1 MDEQERSEH
10 DESRDGAP
18 EESAPEG
25 SATEQK
31 QEQGREQEQEQ
42 EQGRDG
48 GIDAAKLSDE
58 EATLAARAFLG
69 TAEPEE
75 QVSVDE
81 AKKMLRRAGA
91 VAEAE
96 PEIAAPAP
104 EPEPEKP
111 AGAAPAAEP
120 QADTGRRWYVIHTYS
135 GYENKVK
142 TNLEH
147 RIQSMDMGD
156 KIFQVLVPTEEEIEI
171 KNGKRHPVERKIFPG
186 YVLVE
191 MVMSDDSWYVVRN
204 TPGVTSFVGSGNKP
218 TELTDTE
225 VRAILRQIK
234 LDAPK
239 YKVAFTKGE
248 AVRVTDGPFTDLHG
262 VVDEVNPERNKVK
275 VLVSI
280 FGRETPVELDFLQI
294 EKLVK

>member
-1 MDEQERSEH
+1 VDEEEKKDEQAAETPT
-10 DESRDGAP
+10 DELAQPAP
-18 EESAPEG
+18 EEQPE
-25 SATEQK
+25 EL
-31 QEQGREQEQEQ
+31 
-42 EQGRDG
+42 
-48 GIDAAKLSDE
+48 DAAKLSDE
-58 EATLAARAFLG
+58 DAAHAARAFLG

-75 QVSVDE
+75 EVSVDE
-81 AKKMLRRAGA
+81 AKAVLRRAGA

-96 PEIAAPAP
+96 PDVE
-104 EPEPEKP
+104 
-111 AGAAPAAEP
+111 APAAEP
-120 QADTGRRWYVIHTYS
+120 EPQIAPAPATPTADGRRWFVIHTYS

-218 TELTDTE
+218 TELSDTE
-225 VRAILRQIK
+225 VRQILRQIK

-248 AVRVTDGPFTDLHG
+248 SVRVTDGPFTDLHG

>member
-1 MDEQERSEH
+1 MDENEKK
-10 DESRDGAP
+10 DETTETTEDRPLNDVAP
-18 EESAPEG
+18 KEE
-25 SATEQK
+25 
-31 QEQGREQEQEQ
+31 
-42 EQGRDG
+42 
-48 GIDAAKLSDE
+48 IDAAKLSDE
-58 EATLAARAFLG
+58 AAAQAARAFLG

-75 QVSVDE
+75 EVSVDE
-81 AKKMLRRAGA
+81 AKNLLRRAGA

-96 PEIAAPAP
+96 PAPVEVPVEEPEVPAAPT
-104 EPEPEKP
+104 P
-111 AGAAPAAEP
+111 AGTTE
-120 QADTGRRWYVIHTYS
+120 DGRRWFVIHTYS

-218 TELTDTE
+218 TELNDAE
-225 VRAILRQIK
+225 VRQILRQIK

>member
-1 MDEQERSEH
+1 V
-10 DESRDGAP
+10 
-18 EESAPEG
+18 
-25 SATEQK
+25 
-31 QEQGREQEQEQ
+31 
-42 EQGRDG
+42 
-48 GIDAAKLSDE
+48 
-58 EATLAARAFLG
+58 ARA
-69 TAEPEE
+69 
-75 QVSVDE
+75 DE
-81 AKKMLRRAGA
+81 AH
-91 VAEAE
+91 
-96 PEIAAPAP
+96 P
-104 EPEPEKP
+104 
-111 AGAAPAAEP
+111 
-120 QADTGRRWYVIHTYS
+120 DRRWYVIHTYS

-142 TNLEH
+142 ANLEH

-171 KNGKRHPVERKIFPG
+171 KNGKRHPVERKVFPG

-191 MVMSDDSWYVVRN
+191 MVMNDDSWYVVRN

-218 TELTDTE
+218 TPLTDGE
-225 VRAILRQIK
+225 VKQILRQIK

-239 YKVAFTKGE
+239 YRVAFQKGE

>member
-1 MDEQERSEH
+1 MSEERDDPTRSGDEQQAPASPEP
-10 DESRDGAP
+10 AP
-18 EESAPEG
+18 EADAEV
-25 SATEQK
+25 
-31 QEQGREQEQEQ
+31 
-42 EQGRDG
+42 
-48 GIDAAKLSDE
+48 DAAKLSDE
-58 EATLAARAFLG
+58 AAAEAARAFLG
-69 TAEPEE
+69 TAKPEE
-75 QVSVDE
+75 EVSVDE
-81 AKKMLRRAGA
+81 VKSVLRRAGA

-96 PEIAAPAP
+96 PADVTPPVVEAQPEVIPPSTPTAEEI
-104 EPEPEKP
+104 
-111 AGAAPAAEP
+111 
-120 QADTGRRWYVIHTYS
+120 DTGRRWYVIHTYS

-147 RIQSMDMGD
+147 RITSMDMGD
-156 KIFQVLVPTEEEIEI
+156 KIYQVLVPTEEEIEI
-171 KNGKRHPVERKIFPG
+171 KNGKRHPVERKVFPG

-191 MVMSDDSWYVVRN
+191 MIMGDDSWYVVRN

-218 TELTDTE
+218 TPLTDGE

>member
-1 MDEQERSEH
+1 MDEKERSEQ
-10 DESRDGAP
+10 DEPRDSAP
-18 EESAPEG
+18 EEAARDE
-25 SATEQK
+25 SATEDLST
-31 QEQGREQEQEQ
+31 EQ
-42 EQGRDG
+42 DD

-69 TAEPEE
+69 TAEPVEE
-75 QVSVDE
+75 VSVDE
-81 AKKMLRRAGA
+81 AKSLLRRAGA

-96 PEIAAPAP
+96 PEIAPAP
-104 EPEPEKP
+104 EPEPERP
-111 AGAAPAAEP
+111 SAAAPTAEP
-120 QADTGRRWYVIHTYS
+120 AVDTGRRWYVIHTYS

>member
-1 MDEQERSEH
+1 MDEQERSEQ
-10 DESRDGAP
+10 DEGRNEAP
-18 EESAPEG
+18 EEASPEVPATE
-25 SATEQK
+25 SATEQ
-31 QEQGREQEQEQ
+31 EQ
-42 EQGRDG
+42 DA

-96 PEIAAPAP
+96 PEVAAPAP

-239 YKVAFTKGE
+239 YKVAFT
-248 AVRVTDGPFTDLHG
+248 
-262 VVDEVNPERNKVK
+262 
-275 VLVSI
+275 
-280 FGRETPVELDFLQI
+280 
-294 EKLVK
+294 

>member
-1 MDEQERSEH
+1 MTDETNEPTDAAEPQ
-10 DESRDGAP
+10 
-18 EESAPEG
+18 
-25 SATEQK
+25 TEAEPQI
-31 QEQGREQEQEQ
+31 EQQP
-42 EQGRDG
+42 
-48 GIDAAKLSDE
+48 DAAKLSDE
-58 EATLAARAFLG
+58 AAAEAARAFLG
-69 TAEPEE
+69 TAEPEPE
-75 QVSVDE
+75 GVSPEE
-81 AKKMLRRAGA
+81 AKAAFRRAGA

-96 PEIAAPAP
+96 PPVVVP
-104 EPEPEKP
+104 EPEPEP
-111 AGAAPAAEP
+111 VAPPPAAGKA
-120 QADTGRRWYVIHTYS
+120 ADEKDDNRRWYVIHTYS

-147 RIQSMDMGD
+147 RIHSMDMGD

-171 KNGKRHPVERKIFPG
+171 KNGKRHPVERKVYPG

-191 MVMSDDSWYVVRN
+191 MNMGDDSWYVVRN
-204 TPGVTSFVGSGNKP
+204 TPGVTSFVGMGTTP
-218 TELTDTE
+218 TPLSDGE
-225 VRAILRQIK
+225 VKAILRQIK

>member
-1 MDEQERSEH
+1 MDEQDRSEQ
-10 DESRDGAP
+10 DEPRDAAP
-18 EESAPEG
+18 EEGAPEG
-25 SATEQK
+25 SATEQ
-31 QEQGREQEQEQ
+31 
-42 EQGRDG
+42 DS

-69 TAEPEE
+69 TAEPDEE
-75 QVSVDE
+75 VSVDE
-81 AKKMLRRAGA
+81 AKNMLRRAGA

-96 PEIAAPAP
+96 PEVEAPAP
-104 EPEPEKP
+104 EPEVEKP
-111 AGAAPAAEP
+111 SAGAPTAEP

>member
-1 MDEQERSEH
+1 MSEMSESSDEKDLLST
-10 DESRDGAP
+10 AA
-18 EESAPEG
+18 EEPG
-25 SATEQK
+25 TATET
-31 QEQGREQEQEQ
+31 
-42 EQGRDG
+42 
-48 GIDAAKLSDE
+48 DAAKLSDAAAAE
-58 EATLAARAFLG
+58 AARAFLG
-69 TAEPEE
+69 TAEPDEDPI
-75 QVSVDE
+75 SVEE
-81 AKKMLRRAGA
+81 AKTALRKAGA

-96 PEIAAPAP
+96 PEPIVAEP
-104 EPEPEKP
+104 EPEPPRAP
-111 AGAAPAAEP
+111 AAAAPAAEE
-120 QADTGRRWYVIHTYS
+120 ANRRWYVIHTYS

-147 RIQSMDMGD
+147 RIHSMDMGD

-171 KNGKRHPVERKIFPG
+171 KNGKRHPVERKVYPG

-191 MVMSDDSWYVVRN
+191 MNMSDDSWYVVRN
-204 TPGVTSFVGSGNKP
+204 TPGVTSFVGMGTIP
-218 TELTDTE
+218 TPLSDGE
-225 VRAILRQIK
+225 VKAILRQIK

>member
-1 MDEQERSEH
+1 MTDETNEPT
-10 DESRDGAP
+10 DLP
-18 EESAPEG
+18 E
-25 SATEQK
+25 ATETEEPAEAPRQ
-31 QEQGREQEQEQ
+31 QQP
-42 EQGRDG
+42 
-48 GIDAAKLSDE
+48 DAAKLSDE
-58 EATLAARAFLG
+58 AAAEAARAFLG
-69 TAEPEE
+69 TAEPEPE
-75 QVSVDE
+75 GVSSEE
-81 AKKMLRRAGA
+81 AKAAFRRAGA

-96 PEIAAPAP
+96 PEPVIEARP
-104 EPEPEKP
+104 EPEPEP
-111 AGAAPAAEP
+111 VAAAPAAGKLAEEK
-120 QADTGRRWYVIHTYS
+120 DDNRRWYVIHTYS

-147 RIQSMDMGD
+147 RIHSMDMGD

-171 KNGKRHPVERKIFPG
+171 KNGKRHPVERKVYPG

-191 MVMSDDSWYVVRN
+191 MNMGDDSWYVVRN
-204 TPGVTSFVGSGNKP
+204 TPGVTSFVGMGTTP
-218 TELTDTE
+218 TPLSDAE
-225 VRAILRQIK
+225 VKAILRQIK

>member
-1 MDEQERSEH
+1 MSEERDDPTRSGDEQQAPASPEP
-10 DESRDGAP
+10 AP
-18 EESAPEG
+18 EADAE
-25 SATEQK
+25 
-31 QEQGREQEQEQ
+31 
-42 EQGRDG
+42 
-48 GIDAAKLSDE
+48 IDAAKLSDE
-58 EATLAARAFLG
+58 VAAEAARAFLG

-75 QVSVDE
+75 EVSVDE
-81 AKKMLRRAGA
+81 VKSVLRRAGA

-96 PEIAAPAP
+96 PADVTPPVVEAQPEVIPPSTPTAEEI
-104 EPEPEKP
+104 
-111 AGAAPAAEP
+111 
-120 QADTGRRWYVIHTYS
+120 DTGRRWYVIHTYS

-147 RIQSMDMGD
+147 RITSMDMGD
-156 KIFQVLVPTEEEIEI
+156 KIYQVLVPTEEEIEI
-171 KNGKRHPVERKIFPG
+171 KNGKRHPVERKVFPG

-191 MVMSDDSWYVVRN
+191 MIMGDDSWYVVRN

-218 TELTDTE
+218 TPLTDGE

>member
-1 MDEQERSEH
+1 MNDER
-10 DESRDGAP
+10 
-18 EESAPEG
+18 EESATPAET
-25 SATEQK
+25 AEVQDPVA
-31 QEQGREQEQEQ
+31 EREE
-42 EQGRDG
+42 R
-48 GIDAAKLSDE
+48 DAAKLSDQAAAE
-58 EATLAARAFLG
+58 AARAFLG
-69 TAEPEE
+69 EAEPEE
-75 QVSVDE
+75 EGVSPEE
-81 AKKMLRRAGA
+81 AKAMLRRAGA
-91 VAEAE
+91 VLQAE
-96 PEIAAPAP
+96 PEAPAAEAAVLP
-104 EPEPEKP
+104 EPEPEPAPAVEKP
-111 AGAAPAAEP
+111 AVEV
-120 QADTGRRWYVIHTYS
+120 DDRRWYVIHTYS

-147 RIQSMDMGD
+147 RIHSMDMGD

-171 KNGKRHPVERKIFPG
+171 KNGKRHPVERKVYPG

-191 MVMSDDSWYVVRN
+191 MKMDDDSWYVVRN
-204 TPGVTSFVGSGNKP
+204 TPGVTSFVGMGTTP
-218 TELTDTE
+218 TPLSDGE
-225 VRAILRQIK
+225 VKAILRQIK

-262 VVDEVNPERNKVK
+262 VVDDVNPERNKVK

>member
-1 MDEQERSEH
+1 MDEQERGEQ
-10 DESRDGAP
+10 DEPRDGAP

-25 SATEQK
+25 SATEQESEQA
-31 QEQGREQEQEQ
+31 QEQ
-42 EQGRDG
+42 DG
-48 GIDAAKLSDE
+48 GRDAAKLSDE

-69 TAEPEE
+69 TAEPDE

-96 PEIAAPAP
+96 PEVAAPAP

-111 AGAAPAAEP
+111 AGAAPTAEP

>member
-1 MDEQERSEH
+1 MSEERDDLTPSEEQQPEP
-10 DESRDGAP
+10 AP
-18 EESAPEG
+18 TESAAEAG
-25 SATEQK
+25 AEA
-31 QEQGREQEQEQ
+31 EV
-42 EQGRDG
+42 
-48 GIDAAKLSDE
+48 DAAKLSDE
-58 EATLAARAFLG
+58 AAAEAARAFLG

-75 QVSVDE
+75 EVSVDE
-81 AKKMLRRAGA
+81 VKSVLRRAGA

-96 PEIAAPAP
+96 PVEAAPP
-104 EPEPEKP
+104 VVEPVVPPSGPTADEL
-111 AGAAPAAEP
+111 
-120 QADTGRRWYVIHTYS
+120 DTGRRWYVIHTYS

-147 RIQSMDMGD
+147 RITSMDMGD
-156 KIFQVLVPTEEEIEI
+156 KIYQVLVPTEEEIEI
-171 KNGKRHPVERKIFPG
+171 KNGKRHPVERKVFPG

-191 MVMSDDSWYVVRN
+191 MIMGDDSWYVVRN

-218 TELTDTE
+218 TPLTDGE

>member
-1 MDEQERSEH
+1 MTDETKPTEPTEPTDTAEPQDEQEQQPR
-10 DESRDGAP
+10 
-18 EESAPEG
+18 
-25 SATEQK
+25 
-31 QEQGREQEQEQ
+31 
-42 EQGRDG
+42 
-48 GIDAAKLSDE
+48 DAAKLSDE
-58 EATLAARAFLG
+58 AATEAARAFLG
-69 TAEPEE
+69 TAEPEPE
-75 QVSVDE
+75 GVSPEE
-81 AKKMLRRAGA
+81 AKAAFRRAGA

-96 PEIAAPAP
+96 PPVVEAQPEA
-104 EPEPEKP
+104 EPEPV
-111 AGAAPAAEP
+111 AAAPAAGKPAEEK
-120 QADTGRRWYVIHTYS
+120 DDNRRWYVIHTYS

-147 RIQSMDMGD
+147 RIHSMDMGD

-171 KNGKRHPVERKIFPG
+171 KNGKRHPVERKVYPG

-191 MVMSDDSWYVVRN
+191 MNMGDDSWYVVRN
-204 TPGVTSFVGSGNKP
+204 TPGVTSFVGMGTTP
-218 TELTDTE
+218 TPLSDAE
-225 VRAILRQIK
+225 VKAILRQIK

>member
-1 MDEQERSEH
+1 MSDERDETTDETTKETMPPSESPEQE
-10 DESRDGAP
+10 P
-18 EESAPEG
+18 EP
-25 SATEQK
+25 TP
-31 QEQGREQEQEQ
+31 
-42 EQGRDG
+42 DDV
-48 GIDAAKLSDE
+48 DAAKLSDE
-58 EATLAARAFLG
+58 AAAEAARAFLG
-69 TAEPEE
+69 TAEPVEE
-75 QVSVDE
+75 VSVDE
-81 AKKMLRRAGA
+81 AKKVLRRAGA

-96 PEIAAPAP
+96 PATVPAP
-104 EPEPEKP
+104 VVEAQPEVVHPT
-111 AGAAPAAEP
+111 APTAEEV
-120 QADTGRRWYVIHTYS
+120 DTGRRWYVIHTYS

-147 RIQSMDMGD
+147 RINSMDMGD

-171 KNGKRHPVERKIFPG
+171 KNGKRHPVEKKVFPG

-191 MVMSDDSWYVVRN
+191 MIMGDDSWYVVRN
-204 TPGVTSFVGSGNKP
+204 TPVVTSFVGSGNKP
-218 TELTDTE
+218 TPLTDGE

>member
-1 MDEQERSEH
+1 MSDETNEPQHDGDLAENATAQEREP
-10 DESRDGAP
+10 R
-18 EESAPEG
+18 
-25 SATEQK
+25 
-31 QEQGREQEQEQ
+31 
-42 EQGRDG
+42 
-48 GIDAAKLSDE
+48 DAAKLSDE
-58 EATLAARAFLG
+58 AAAEAARAFLG
-69 TAEPEE
+69 TAEPEPE
-75 QVSVDE
+75 GVSPEE
-81 AKKMLRRAGA
+81 AKAMLRRAGA

-96 PEIAAPAP
+96 PEPVVEP
-104 EPEPEKP
+104 EPEPEPVAATPAGGKP
-111 AGAAPAAEP
+111 ADEKDAN
-120 QADTGRRWYVIHTYS
+120 RRWYVIHTYS

-147 RIQSMDMGD
+147 RIHSMDMGD

-171 KNGKRHPVERKIFPG
+171 KNGKRHPVERKVYPG

-191 MVMSDDSWYVVRN
+191 MNMSDDSWYVVRN
-204 TPGVTSFVGSGNKP
+204 TPGVTSFVGMGTTP
-218 TELTDTE
+218 TPLSDGE
-225 VRAILRQIK
+225 VKAILRQIK

>member
-1 MDEQERSEH
+1 MDENEKDQPQPE
-10 DESRDGAP
+10 DAAQP
-18 EESAPEG
+18 EESV
-25 SATEQK
+25 
-31 QEQGREQEQEQ
+31 REE
-42 EQGRDG
+42 
-48 GIDAAKLSDE
+48 IDAAKLSDE
-58 EATLAARAFLG
+58 AATQAARAFLG
-69 TAEPEE
+69 TAEPVEE
-75 QVSVDE
+75 VSVDE
-81 AKKMLRRAGA
+81 AKKVLRRAGA

-96 PEIAAPAP
+96 PVAEAPAP
-104 EPEPEKP
+104 EPEPQI
-111 AGAAPAAEP
+111 APASPGTAVEG
-120 QADTGRRWYVIHTYS
+120 QRWYVIHTYS

-218 TELTDTE
+218 TELNDTE
-225 VRAILRQIK
+225 VRQILRQIK

>member
-1 MDEQERSEH
+1 MTDETNEPIDAAEPPSDVE
-10 DESRDGAP
+10 
-18 EESAPEG
+18 PEG
-25 SATEQK
+25 Q
-31 QEQGREQEQEQ
+31 QP
-42 EQGRDG
+42 
-48 GIDAAKLSDE
+48 DAAKLSDE
-58 EATLAARAFLG
+58 AAAEAARAFLG
-69 TAEPEE
+69 TAEPEPE
-75 QVSVDE
+75 GVSSDE
-81 AKKMLRRAGA
+81 AKAAFRRAGA

-96 PEIAAPAP
+96 PPVVEREP
-104 EPEPEKP
+104 EPEPVAAPPVAGKP
-111 AGAAPAAEP
+111 ADEK
-120 QADTGRRWYVIHTYS
+120 DDNRRWYVIHTYS

-147 RIQSMDMGD
+147 RIHSMDMGD

-171 KNGKRHPVERKIFPG
+171 KNGKRHPVERKVYPG

-191 MVMSDDSWYVVRN
+191 MNMGDDSWYVVRN

-218 TELTDTE
+218 TPLTDGE

>member
-1 MDEQERSEH
+1 MDEKDDHRGALPPEDPPDKPE
-10 DESRDGAP
+10 EAAP
-18 EESAPEG
+18 EAA
-25 SATEQK
+25 ATEQ
-31 QEQGREQEQEQ
+31 
-42 EQGRDG
+42 DA

-75 QVSVDE
+75 EVSVDE
-81 AKKMLRRAGA
+81 AKSLLRRAGA

-96 PEIAAPAP
+96 PEPEVAPAP
-104 EPEPEKP
+104 EPEPERP
-111 AGAAPAAEP
+111 LAAAPTAEP
-120 QADTGRRWYVIHTYS
+120 AVDTGRRWYVIHTYS

>member
-1 MDEQERSEH
+1 MSEERDDLTRNEEQQQQ
-10 DESRDGAP
+10 DPESTTPAP
-18 EESAPEG
+18 EAD
-25 SATEQK
+25 TEV
-31 QEQGREQEQEQ
+31 
-42 EQGRDG
+42 
-48 GIDAAKLSDE
+48 DAAKLSDE
-58 EATLAARAFLG
+58 AAAEAARAFLG

-75 QVSVDE
+75 EVSVDE
-81 AKKMLRRAGA
+81 VKSVLRRAGA

-96 PEIAAPAP
+96 PVEVAPVVEPVVPPSAP
-104 EPEPEKP
+104 TADEV
-111 AGAAPAAEP
+111 
-120 QADTGRRWYVIHTYS
+120 DTGRRWYVIHTYS

-147 RIQSMDMGD
+147 RITSMDMGD
-156 KIFQVLVPTEEEIEI
+156 KIYQVLVPTEEEIEI
-171 KNGKRHPVERKIFPG
+171 KNGKRHPVERKVFPG

-191 MVMSDDSWYVVRN
+191 MIMGDDSWYVVRN

-218 TELTDTE
+218 TPLTDGE

>member
-1 MDEQERSEH
+1 MDEQERSEQ
-10 DESRDGAP
+10 DEPRDEAQEEAREESAP
-18 EESAPEG
+18 EESATEG
-25 SATEQK
+25 SETEQ
-31 QEQGREQEQEQ
+31 
-42 EQGRDG
+42 DA

-75 QVSVDE
+75 EVSVDE
-81 AKKMLRRAGA
+81 AKNLLRRAGA

-96 PEIAAPAP
+96 PEVEAPAP
-104 EPEPEKP
+104 EPEPERP
-111 AGAAPAAEP
+111 SAGAATAEP

-156 KIFQVLVPTEEEIEI
+156 KIYQVLVPTEEEIEI

>member
-1 MDEQERSEH
+1 
-10 DESRDGAP
+10 
-18 EESAPEG
+18 
-25 SATEQK
+25 
-31 QEQGREQEQEQ
+31 
-42 EQGRDG
+42 
-48 GIDAAKLSDE
+48 
-58 EATLAARAFLG
+58 
-69 TAEPEE
+69 
-75 QVSVDE
+75 
-81 AKKMLRRAGA
+81 MLRRAGA

-96 PEIAAPAP
+96 PVAAAPAVEAQP
-104 EPEPEKP
+104 EVIPPSGPTPDEL
-111 AGAAPAAEP
+111 
-120 QADTGRRWYVIHTYS
+120 DTGRRWYVIHTYS

-147 RIQSMDMGD
+147 RITSMDMGD
-156 KIFQVLVPTEEEIEI
+156 KIYQVLVPTEEEIEI
-171 KNGKRHPVERKIFPG
+171 KNGKRHPVERKVFPG

-191 MVMSDDSWYVVRN
+191 MIMGDDSWYVVRN

-218 TELTDTE
+218 TPLTDGE

>member
-1 MDEQERSEH
+1 MNEK
-10 DESRDGAP
+10 P
-18 EESAPEG
+18 EEREK
-25 SATEQK
+25 TEQSEVEPA
-31 QEQGREQEQEQ
+31 QSEREEIEP
-42 EQGRDG
+42 
-48 GIDAAKLSDE
+48 AKLSDE
-58 EATLAARAFLG
+58 AAAQAARAFLG

-75 QVSVDE
+75 EVSGEE
-81 AKKMLRRAGA
+81 AKQLLRRAGA

-96 PEIAAPAP
+96 PEPVEAVVEAPAP
-104 EPEPEKP
+104 EPEPEQ
-111 AGAAPAAEP
+111 AP
-120 QADTGRRWYVIHTYS
+120 DRRWYVIHTYS

-147 RIQSMDMGD
+147 RILSMDMGD

-171 KNGKRHPVERKIFPG
+171 KNGKRHPVEKKVFPG

-191 MVMSDDSWYVVRN
+191 MSMGDDSWYVVRN

-218 TELTDTE
+218 TPLTDAE

-248 AVRVTDGPFTDLHG
+248 AVRITDGPFTDLHG

-280 FGRETPVELDFLQI
+280 FGRETRVELDFLQI

>member
-1 MDEQERSEH
+1 MDEKERIEQDEPQRGATEDAAR
-10 DESRDGAP
+10 DESAP
-18 EESAPEG
+18 DESAPEEE
-25 SATEQK
+25 S
-31 QEQGREQEQEQ
+31 
-42 EQGRDG
+42 

-75 QVSVDE
+75 EVSVDE
-81 AKKMLRRAGA
+81 AKSLLRRAGA

-96 PEIAAPAP
+96 PEIAPAA
-104 EPEPEKP
+104 EPEPERP
-111 AGAAPAAEP
+111 SAAAPTAE
-120 QADTGRRWYVIHTYS
+120 QAVDTGRRWYVIHTYS

>member
-1 MDEQERSEH
+1 MGEERDEREETSEPERPAEQT
-10 DESRDGAP
+10 P
-18 EESAPEG
+18 VEEARPDDVD
-25 SATEQK
+25 AV
-31 QEQGREQEQEQ
+31 
-42 EQGRDG
+42 
-48 GIDAAKLSDE
+48 DAAKLSDE
-58 EATLAARAFLG
+58 AAAEAARAFLG

-75 QVSVDE
+75 QVSVEE
-81 AKKMLRRAGA
+81 AKSALRRAGA
-91 VAEAE
+91 VAEVE
-96 PEIAAPAP
+96 PEAAPP
-104 EPEPEKP
+104 VEPEPAP
-111 AGAAPAAEP
+111 VAVAPAAAEGV
-120 QADTGRRWYVIHTYS
+120 DTGRRWYVIHTYS

-147 RIQSMDMGD
+147 RIHSMDMGD

-171 KNGKRHPVERKIFPG
+171 KNGKRHPVERKVYPG

-191 MVMSDDSWYVVRN
+191 MIMGDDSWYVVRN
-204 TPGVTSFVGSGNKP
+204 TPGVTSFVGMGTQP
-218 TELTDTE
+218 TPLTDGE
-225 VRAILRQIK
+225 VKAILRQIK

>member
-1 MDEQERSEH
+1 MTDETNEPTDAADHPIEAEPQV
-10 DESRDGAP
+10 
-18 EESAPEG
+18 
-25 SATEQK
+25 EQ
-31 QEQGREQEQEQ
+31 QP
-42 EQGRDG
+42 
-48 GIDAAKLSDE
+48 DAAKLSDE
-58 EATLAARAFLG
+58 AAAEAARAFLG
-69 TAEPEE
+69 TAEPEPE
-75 QVSVDE
+75 GVSPEE
-81 AKKMLRRAGA
+81 AKAAFRRAGA

-96 PEIAAPAP
+96 PPVVQV
-104 EPEPEKP
+104 EPEPEVEP
-111 AGAAPAAEP
+111 VAAPPAAGKA
-120 QADTGRRWYVIHTYS
+120 ADEKDDNRRWYVIHTYS

-147 RIQSMDMGD
+147 RIHSMDMGD

-171 KNGKRHPVERKIFPG
+171 KNGKRHPVERKVYPG

-191 MVMSDDSWYVVRN
+191 MNMGDDSWYVVRN
-204 TPGVTSFVGSGNKP
+204 TPGVTSFVGMGTTP
-218 TELTDTE
+218 TPLSDAE
-225 VRAILRQIK
+225 VKAILRQIK

>member
-1 MDEQERSEH
+1 MDENEKDEQKTSDQTP
-10 DESRDGAP
+10 DES
-18 EESAPEG
+18 SVV
-25 SATEQK
+25 EQ
-31 QEQGREQEQEQ
+31 
-42 EQGRDG
+42 
-48 GIDAAKLSDE
+48 IDAAKLSDE
-58 EATLAARAFLG
+58 AAAQAARAFLG
-69 TAEPEE
+69 TAEPVEE
-75 QVSVDE
+75 VSVDE
-81 AKKMLRRAGA
+81 AKSVLRRAGA

-96 PEIAAPAP
+96 PEAKVEPAP
-104 EPEPEKP
+104 EPEPQI
-111 AGAAPAAEP
+111 APAPGEP
-120 QADTGRRWYVIHTYS
+120 TTDGRRWFVIHTYS

-218 TELTDTE
+218 TELSDTE
-225 VRAILRQIK
+225 VRQILRQIK

>member
-1 MDEQERSEH
+1 MSEEREDEMRNEEQREPETT
-10 DESRDGAP
+10 AP
-18 EESAPEG
+18 EAE
-25 SATEQK
+25 ATPDEV
-31 QEQGREQEQEQ
+31 
-42 EQGRDG
+42 
-48 GIDAAKLSDE
+48 DAAKLSDE
-58 EATLAARAFLG
+58 AAAEAARAFLG
-69 TAEPEE
+69 TAAPEE
-75 QVSVDE
+75 EVSVDE
-81 AKKMLRRAGA
+81 VKSVLRRAGA

-96 PEIAAPAP
+96 PVDVAPPVVEAQPEVVAP
-104 EPEPEKP
+104 S
-111 AGAAPAAEP
+111 APTTEEV
-120 QADTGRRWYVIHTYS
+120 DTGRRWYVIHTYS

-147 RIQSMDMGD
+147 RITSMDMGD
-156 KIFQVLVPTEEEIEI
+156 KIYQVLVPTEEEIEI
-171 KNGKRHPVERKIFPG
+171 KNGKRHPVERKVFPG

-191 MVMSDDSWYVVRN
+191 MIMGDDSWYVVRN

-218 TELTDTE
+218 TPLTDGE

>member
-1 MDEQERSEH
+1 MSEERDDNVLKDEAEPTAEQT
-10 DESRDGAP
+10 P
-18 EESAPEG
+18 EEP
-25 SATEQK
+25 
-31 QEQGREQEQEQ
+31 
-42 EQGRDG
+42 
-48 GIDAAKLSDE
+48 DAAKLSDE
-58 EATLAARAFLG
+58 AAAEAARAFLG

-75 QVSVDE
+75 EVSVDE
-81 AKKMLRRAGA
+81 AKNVLRRAGA
-91 VAEAE
+91 VAEVE
-96 PEIAAPAP
+96 PEVSAEQRAAV
-104 EPEPEKP
+104 
-111 AGAAPAAEP
+111 AEP
-120 QADTGRRWYVIHTYS
+120 QAAPSVAPTKVETDTGQRWYVIHTYS

-147 RIQSMDMGD
+147 RISSMDMGD

-171 KNGKRHPVERKIFPG
+171 KNGKRHPVERKVFPG

-191 MVMSDDSWYVVRN
+191 MIMGDDSWYVVRN

-218 TELTDTE
+218 TELSDQE
-225 VRAILRQIK
+225 VRQILRQIK

>member
-1 MDEQERSEH
+1 MDEQERSEQ
-10 DESRDGAP
+10 DERR
-18 EESAPEG
+18 EETPADEAMP
-25 SATEQK
+25 TEDTAM
-31 QEQGREQEQEQ
+31 
-42 EQGRDG
+42 DG

-75 QVSVDE
+75 EVSVDE
-81 AKKMLRRAGA
+81 AKKLLRRAGA

-96 PEIAAPAP
+96 PEIAPP
-104 EPEPEKP
+104 VVEEPEPERP
-111 AGAAPAAEP
+111 AAAVPTAEP

-218 TELTDTE
+218 TELTETE

>member
-1 MDEQERSEH
+1 MSDENNEPQHPGDLAEN
-10 DESRDGAP
+10 ATA
-18 EESAPEG
+18 EETQP
-25 SATEQK
+25 Q
-31 QEQGREQEQEQ
+31 
-42 EQGRDG
+42 
-48 GIDAAKLSDE
+48 DAAKLSDDAAAE
-58 EATLAARAFLG
+58 AARAFLG
-69 TAEPEE
+69 TAEPEPE
-75 QVSVDE
+75 GVSSEE
-81 AKKMLRRAGA
+81 AKAVLRRAGA

-96 PEIAAPAP
+96 PEPVVEP
-104 EPEPEKP
+104 EPEPEP
-111 AGAAPAAEP
+111 VVVAPAAGKPVDEKDP
-120 QADTGRRWYVIHTYS
+120 NRRWYVIHTYS

-147 RIQSMDMGD
+147 RIHSMDMGD

-171 KNGKRHPVERKIFPG
+171 KNGKRHPVERKVYPG

-191 MVMSDDSWYVVRN
+191 MNMGDDSWYVVRN
-204 TPGVTSFVGSGNKP
+204 TPGVTSFVGMGTTP
-218 TELTDTE
+218 TPLSDSE
-225 VRAILRQIK
+225 VKAILRQIK

>member
-1 MDEQERSEH
+1 MSEEREDPTRGEEQQPEP
-10 DESRDGAP
+10 AP
-18 EESAPEG
+18 TESAPE
-25 SATEQK
+25 ADTEV
-31 QEQGREQEQEQ
+31 
-42 EQGRDG
+42 
-48 GIDAAKLSDE
+48 DAAKLSDE
-58 EATLAARAFLG
+58 AAAEAARAFLG

-75 QVSVDE
+75 EVSVDE
-81 AKKMLRRAGA
+81 VKSVLRRAGA

-96 PEIAAPAP
+96 PVAAPPVVQPEVIPPSAP
-104 EPEPEKP
+104 TADEI
-111 AGAAPAAEP
+111 
-120 QADTGRRWYVIHTYS
+120 DTGRRWYVIHTYS

-147 RIQSMDMGD
+147 RITSMDMGD
-156 KIFQVLVPTEEEIEI
+156 KIYQVLVPTEEEIEI
-171 KNGKRHPVERKIFPG
+171 KNGKRHPVERKVFPG

-191 MVMSDDSWYVVRN
+191 MIMGDDSWYVVRN

-218 TELTDTE
+218 TPLTDGE

>member
-1 MDEQERSEH
+1 MNEERDDLTRDEGQPSSEPRS
-10 DESRDGAP
+10 
-18 EESAPEG
+18 
-25 SATEQK
+25 TEPAV
-31 QEQGREQEQEQ
+31 EADTEV
-42 EQGRDG
+42 
-48 GIDAAKLSDE
+48 DAAKLSDE
-58 EATLAARAFLG
+58 AAAEAARAFLG

-75 QVSVDE
+75 EVSVDE
-81 AKKMLRRAGA
+81 VKSVLRRAGA

-96 PEIAAPAP
+96 PAVVAPAV
-104 EPEPEKP
+104 
-111 AGAAPAAEP
+111 EP
-120 QADTGRRWYVIHTYS
+120 QPEVVPPSAPSADEIDTGRRWYVIHTYS

-147 RIQSMDMGD
+147 RITSMDMGD
-156 KIFQVLVPTEEEIEI
+156 KIYQVLVPTEEEIEI
-171 KNGKRHPVERKIFPG
+171 KNGKRHPVERKVFPG

-191 MVMSDDSWYVVRN
+191 MIMGDDSWYVVRN

-218 TELTDTE
+218 TPLTDGE

>member
-1 MDEQERSEH
+1 MDENE
-10 DESRDGAP
+10 
-18 EESAPEG
+18 
-25 SATEQK
+25 
-31 QEQGREQEQEQ
+31 REQQSGRSDAPSDDALAAEEQTRAEEQ
-42 EQGRDG
+42 PRDE
-48 GIDAAKLSDE
+48 IDAAKLSDE
-58 EATLAARAFLG
+58 AAEAAARAFLG

-75 QVSVDE
+75 EVSVDE
-81 AKKMLRRAGA
+81 AKNLLRRAGA

-96 PEIAAPAP
+96 PEAAAEAAVVEPEPQIAPAP
-104 EPEPEKP
+104 
-111 AGAAPAAEP
+111 AEP
-120 QADTGRRWYVIHTYS
+120 TQDGRRWFVIHTYS

-191 MVMSDDSWYVVRN
+191 MVMGDDSWYVVRN
-204 TPGVTSFVGSGNKP
+204 TPGVTSFVGRGNRP
-218 TELTDTE
+218 TELSDTE
-225 VRAILRQIK
+225 VRQILRQIK